1 MFIKLTRRLIFW
13 RTSGP
18 PTYMAEKLGAREVT
32 TCSETLSSQGE
43 HIISATSY
51 FTHPPRQRVSAMLYE
66 LFYTC
71 E

>member
-1 MFIKLTRRLIFW
+1 
-13 RTSGP
+13 
-18 PTYMAEKLGAREVT
+18 MAEKPSAKEVA

-51 FTHPPRQRVSAMLYE
+51 FTHPPRQKVSAMLYE